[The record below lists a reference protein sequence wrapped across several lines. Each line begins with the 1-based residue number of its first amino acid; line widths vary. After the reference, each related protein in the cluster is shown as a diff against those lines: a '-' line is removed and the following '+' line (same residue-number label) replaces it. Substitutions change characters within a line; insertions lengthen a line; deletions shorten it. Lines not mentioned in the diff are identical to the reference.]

1 MISFKSKKFITL
13 FWRVFSANLTIK
25 DMLYIYN
32 LNKMKKGLYWQNST
46 SVMKYVNVKSN
57 EDATENS

>member
-1 MISFKSKKFITL
+1 
-13 FWRVFSANLTIK
+13 
-25 DMLYIYN
+25 MLYIYN